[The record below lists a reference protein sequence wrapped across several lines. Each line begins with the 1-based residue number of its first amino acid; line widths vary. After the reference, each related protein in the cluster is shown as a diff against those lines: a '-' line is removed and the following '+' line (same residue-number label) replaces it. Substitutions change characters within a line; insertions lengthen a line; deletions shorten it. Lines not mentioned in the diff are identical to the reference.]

1 MRKRITFRLFKIENS
16 DKSIKAPQL
25 RNALSERLRTANE
38 IGKRMMSLKEH
49 NPDSDTDVLSSF
61 AIAEESKYFYGV
73 IMRFTLPKN
82 VPVIPDDFMKLT
94 EVKES
99 ELSVPDALK
108 GKMLCRYVYH
118 IFITDNYVVTDLNKE
133 YTITRLE
140 KYLNYLLLGTN
151 YDFVPCVM
159 SNVIRLRDIKSI
171 VFKNPSIAREN
182 MKIDLDLKDKAK
194 ELVKQLFPLMDNV
207 DEIMNDNI
215 ISAKMTLS
223 IAKPDE
229 MLDEDYERKLAY
241 VLKPVSDPDIV
252 SIGIVKGREIKGSD
266 ILYADAKE
274 FEDDSL
280 KDEDYI
286 KAMKEI
292 IATYELSLKQ

>member
-1 MRKRITFRLFKIENS
+1 MKKRISFRLFKIDNS

-25 RNALSERLRTANE
+25 RKALSERLRTANE
-38 IGKRMMSLKEH
+38 IGKRMMSLKGD

-61 AIAEESKYFYGV
+61 ANAEESKYFYGV

-82 VPVIPDDFMKLT
+82 VPAIPDDFMKLT

-99 ELSVPDALK
+99 ELTVPDALK

-118 IFITDNYVVTDLNKE
+118 IFITDDYVVTDLNKD

-159 SNVIRLRDIKSI
+159 SNVIRLRDIKTI

-207 DEIMNDNI
+207 DEVMNDNI

-241 VLKPVSDPDIV
+241 VLKPVGDPDIV
-252 SIGIVKGREIKGSD
+252 SIGMVKGREIKGSD

-292 IATYELSLKQ
+292 IATYKLSLK

>member
-1 MRKRITFRLFKIENS
+1 MKRSISFRLFRIKNS

-25 RNALSERLRTANE
+25 RKALSERTQIAQD
-38 IGKRMMSLKEH
+38 IGKRLMPLKES
-49 NPDSDTDVLSSF
+49 NPDSDIDVLSSF
-61 AIAEESKYFYGV
+61 ANAEESRYFYGV

-82 VPVIPDDFMKLT
+82 VPVIPDDFRNLK

-108 GKMLCRYVYH
+108 GKMLCRNVYH
-118 IFITDNYVVTDLNKE
+118 IFITDDYLVTDLNKE

-159 SNVIRLRDIKSI
+159 SNEIRLRDIKTI

-194 ELVKQLFPLMDNV
+194 ELVKQLFPLMDNI
-207 DEIMNDNI
+207 DEVMNDNI

-252 SIGIVKGREIKGSD
+252 SIGIIKGREIKGSD
-266 ILYADAKE
+266 ILYAETKE

-292 IATYELSLKQ
+292 IATYELSLK